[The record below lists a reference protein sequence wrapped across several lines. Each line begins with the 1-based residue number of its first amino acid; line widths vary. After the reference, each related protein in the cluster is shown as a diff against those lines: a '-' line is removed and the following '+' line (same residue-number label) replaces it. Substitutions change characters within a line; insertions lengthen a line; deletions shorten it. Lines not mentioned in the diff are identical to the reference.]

1 MNKPRLTLATLL
13 LAAFNAWA
21 APSCSPPANVQGEQ
35 DPARIQQLAE
45 DLLPCLA
52 SPDPQLRDL
61 IGFETLYAWAR
72 AGKLQ
77 PATLQR
83 LRVQLLA
90 VLDSPPDAA
99 GVHQPFAAL
108 ALSEVARVDRVQP
121 YLSPAE
127 REDLVAHAARYLA
140 GVRDYRGF
148 SATEGW
154 RHGVA
159 HGADLALQLGV
170 NDAINAEQR
179 RRLLAAVSQQVL
191 ADHKHSYRYGEGA
204 RLARAALNIQ
214 LKLGADAA
222 HTAEWQRWLD
232 ELAAPAM
239 KAKALDETA
248 WTDLHNLREFLWP
261 LLTQVLD
268 LQDAALRARLQLPL
282 QTVLRGLP

>member
-1 MNKPRLTLATLL
+1 MKTLRLRLPVAALL
-13 LAAFNAWA
+13 LSLNAGA
-21 APSCSPPANVQGEQ
+21 APSCSPPANLQGEL
-35 DPARIQQLAE
+35 DPARIQRLAE

-52 SPDPQLRDL
+52 NPDSKLRDQL
-61 IGFETLYAWAR
+61 AFDTFYTWAR
-72 AGKLQ
+72 SGKLQ
-77 PATLQR
+77 AATLQR
-83 LRVQLLA
+83 LRAQLLA
-90 VLDSPPDAA
+90 VLDGPADAA

-127 REDLVAHAARYLA
+127 REDLVAHAVRYLA
-140 GVRDYRGF
+140 GVRDYRGS
-148 SATEGW
+148 SAIEGW

-170 NDAINAEQR
+170 NDTLSADQR

-191 ADHKHSYRYGEGA
+191 ADHKHSYRFGEGA

-222 HTAEWQRWLD
+222 EWQRWLD
-232 ELAAPAM
+232 ELVAPVM

-248 WTDLHNLREFLWP
+248 WIDLHNLREFLWP
-261 LLTQVLD
+261 LLAHVLD
-268 LQDAALRARLQLPL
+268 LQDVALRQRLQIPL
-282 QTVLRGLP
+282 QTTLRALP